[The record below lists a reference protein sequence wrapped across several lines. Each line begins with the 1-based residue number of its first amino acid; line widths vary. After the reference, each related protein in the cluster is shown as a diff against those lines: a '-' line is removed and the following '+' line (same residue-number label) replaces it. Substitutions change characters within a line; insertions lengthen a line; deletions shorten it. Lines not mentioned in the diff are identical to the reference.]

1 MTIKKTLWSFFNKF
15 TVQKLLT
22 VRDKKIGVLYRCCQ
36 IAIVIFFLYDLF
48 MKDLYFKTEIPSGF
62 TTMWAE
68 TGTLYDK
75 QSAATDVIP
84 DYCNNPKY
92 NYIYSLPYW
101 DHRDN
106 DCINMHYSEMYQ
118 KGESEMFFMT
128 YFTENNIELGK
139 CGSFDNS
146 TCAITGKLDG
156 KCFCQNYKNFFTNGV
171 EGMILAFNHLYAT
184 TFETGSNIGSGKITS
199 IRTVIRNAKS
209 KDVFYDFPAG
219 QTIKLSVEDWLNV
232 AGVSLEN
239 YNIGA
244 IQSQPGENVTH
255 INPPI
260 YRISGVEIILKNE
273 YSNIEHQSSYEKP
286 VCIINVQANIG
297 WASKGSHLEY
307 INYPNLVNNKSYSDK
322 IEILNG
328 SSELPED
335 EKEHFVDRYRY
346 GIKFK
351 FIVSGLMGKFDW
363 YMLLNYFVYT
373 FVMLGTA
380 DTIVTNIVSYGLGDY
395 SKIFNKLRTQEESL
409 DNVKKTNRTIGRI
422 KRSITSSGNDGIF
435 RRRSRNNYN
444 LDEEPIENVVN
455 NGAYSREEPYNNN
468 SNNNNNNININSNE
482 NTYPTSSLNN
492 VTIDNTTQTIP
503 SSQSDKSTQSRS
515 IRFQDIEDIQNLN
528 SISTIESTSES
539 ASPSSSH
546 NSNNIEIIDE
556 KPSNLRENDKGKMSN
571 EIARQF
577 QEDLGL

>member
-1 MTIKKTLWSFFNKF
+1 MTIKKNLWSFFNKF

-22 VRDKKIGVLYRCCQ
+22 VRDKKIGILYRCCQ
-36 IAIVIFFLYDLF
+36 IAIVSFFLYDLF

-68 TGTLYDK
+68 TGTLYDR
-75 QSAATDVIP
+75 QTAANLVIP
-84 DYCNNPKY
+84 DYCNNQKY

-106 DCINMHYSEMYQ
+106 DCINLHYSQMYQ

-128 YFTENNIELGK
+128 YFTENNIEIGK
-139 CGSFDNS
+139 CGSFENQ
-146 TCAITGKLDG
+146 TCAISGQLDG

-199 IRTVIRNAKS
+199 IRTIIRNAKS
-209 KDVFYDFPAG
+209 HQVFYDFSAG
-219 QTIKLSVEDWLNV
+219 QTIKLTIEDWLQI

-244 IQSQPGENVTH
+244 VKSQAGENITH
-255 INPPI
+255 IESPI
-260 YRISGVEIILKNE
+260 YRLSGIEIILKNE
-273 YSNIEHQSSYEKP
+273 YSNIEHESTYEDP

-307 INYPNLVNNKSYSDK
+307 LDYPNLVNNRSYNDR
-322 IEILNG
+322 ILAQQ
-328 SSELPED
+328 SSNSVFPTE

-351 FIVSGLMGKFDW
+351 FIVSGLMGQFDW

-395 SKIFNKLRTQEESL
+395 SKTFNKLRTQEATL
-409 DNVKKTNRTIGRI
+409 DNVKKTNKTIGRI
-422 KRSITSSGNDGIF
+422 KNRITSTTQDGGIF
-435 RRRSRNNYN
+435 RRRS
-444 LDEEPIENVVN
+444 
-455 NGAYSREEPYNNN
+455 SR
-468 SNNNNNNININSNE
+468 
-482 NTYPTSSLNN
+482 T
-492 VTIDNTTQTIP
+492 
-503 SSQSDKSTQSRS
+503 
-515 IRFQDIEDIQNLN
+515 
-528 SISTIESTSES
+528 
-539 ASPSSSH
+539 
-546 NSNNIEIIDE
+546 
-556 KPSNLRENDKGKMSN
+556 
-571 EIARQF
+571 
-577 QEDLGL
+577 

>member
-75 QSAATDVIP
+75 QSAATTVIP

-139 CGSFDNS
+139 CGSFENK

-209 KDVFYDFPAG
+209 KTVFYDFPAG
-219 QTIKLSVEDWLNV
+219 QTIKLSVEDWLHV
-232 AGVSLEN
+232 AGVSLES

-244 IQSQPGENVTH
+244 IKSQPGENITS

-260 YRISGVEIILKNE
+260 YRISGLEIILKNE

-322 IEILNG
+322 IDMLNG
-328 SSELPED
+328 SSELPVN

-351 FIVSGLMGKFDW
+351 FIVSGLMGTFDW

-380 DTIVTNIVSYGLGDY
+380 DTIVTNIVSYGLGEY
-395 SKIFNKLRTQEESL
+395 SKRFNKLRIQEESL
-409 DNVKKTNRTIGRI
+409 DNVKKTNKTLGKIKRTI
-422 KRSITSSGNDGIF
+422 TNSGTDGIF
-435 RRRSRNNYN
+435 RRRSSRNNYN

-455 NGAYSREEPYNNN
+455 NSAYTRDEPYHTNNV
-468 SNNNNNNININSNE
+468 NSNE
-482 NTYPTSSLNN
+482 NTYPTDSLHN
-492 VTIDNTTQTIP
+492 VTIDNTTQTLP
-503 SSQSDKSTQSRS
+503 SQQLDKSTQSRS
-515 IRFQDIEDIQNLN
+515 IRFRDIEDIQNLN
-528 SISTIESTSES
+528 NINDNENTSEITSES
-539 ASPSSSH
+539 ASPTSSH
-546 NSNNIEIIDE
+546 NSNDIEVNNC
-556 KPSNLRENDKGKMSN
+556 KVNNLNESKGKMSN
-571 EIARQF
+571 QIARQF